1 MAIRLYRL
9 YLSSAVQPSAE
20 KQGIEMKSMVVIL
33 NLIGLEADLLE

>member
-1 MAIRLYRL
+1 MAIRLHRL

-20 KQGIEMKSMVVIL
+20 KPGIEMKSMVVIL